1 MTQKKKKKNINLGLL
16 IRVTFFFLLPLTV
29 SAETI
34 EKKYASFKL
43 LNKTTNKVS
52 TKDILVS
59 SKISWETLNI
69 EVLYCGSTPPTEI
82 PEDYVLIDVYDTINN
97 ENTNIL
103 GIRLENRVKNSITT
117 YHLHLLDLNE
127 IQIEIPSTTFD
138 YVIEMES
145 IDFQKICRDMN
156 NLAADTMEIKSIGEQ
171 LIFTCT
177 SEFAQQETILRQS
190 DDGLAYRESSDSI
203 VQGLFRLKKNGMVER
218 AFQLKKIKNK
228 KFTILKKA
236 NSQFSGL

>member
-16 IRVTFFFLLPLTV
+16 IRVTIFFLLPLTV

-97 ENTNIL
+97 ENTNIYK
-103 GIRLENRVKNSITT
+103 GWMISSSPDVTPLENPI
-117 YHLHLLDLNE
+117 YDLWLV
-127 IQIEIPSTTFD
+127 D
-138 YVIEMES
+138 
-145 IDFQKICRDMN
+145 CN
-156 NLAADTMEIKSIGEQ
+156 NDK
-171 LIFTCT
+171 T
-177 SEFAQQETILRQS
+177 S
-190 DDGLAYRESSDSI
+190 
-203 VQGLFRLKKNGMVER
+203 
-218 AFQLKKIKNK
+218 
-228 KFTILKKA
+228 
-236 NSQFSGL
+236 

>member
-43 LNKTTNKVS
+43 LNKSTNKVS
-52 TKDILVS
+52 TKNILVS

-97 ENTNIL
+97 ENTNIYK
-103 GIRLENRVKNSITT
+103 GWMISSSPDVTPLENPI
-117 YHLHLLDLNE
+117 YDLWLVDCSN
-127 IQIEIPSTTFD
+127 D
-138 YVIEMES
+138 
-145 IDFQKICRDMN
+145 K
-156 NLAADTMEIKSIGEQ
+156 
-171 LIFTCT
+171 T
-177 SEFAQQETILRQS
+177 S
-190 DDGLAYRESSDSI
+190 
-203 VQGLFRLKKNGMVER
+203 
-218 AFQLKKIKNK
+218 
-228 KFTILKKA
+228 
-236 NSQFSGL
+236 

>member
-1 MTQKKKKKNINLGLL
+1 MTLKKKKKNINLGLL
-16 IRVTFFFLLPLTV
+16 IRVIFFSLLPLTV

-97 ENTNIL
+97 ENTNIYK
-103 GIRLENRVKNSITT
+103 GWMISSSPDVTPLENPI
-117 YHLHLLDLNE
+117 YDLWLVNC
-127 IQIEIPSTTFD
+127 SND
-138 YVIEMES
+138 
-145 IDFQKICRDMN
+145 K
-156 NLAADTMEIKSIGEQ
+156 
-171 LIFTCT
+171 T
-177 SEFAQQETILRQS
+177 S
-190 DDGLAYRESSDSI
+190 
-203 VQGLFRLKKNGMVER
+203 
-218 AFQLKKIKNK
+218 
-228 KFTILKKA
+228 
-236 NSQFSGL
+236 

>member
-97 ENTNIL
+97 ESNNIYK
-103 GIRLENRVKNSITT
+103 GWMISSSPDVTPLENPI
-117 YHLHLLDLNE
+117 YDLWLVDCSN
-127 IQIEIPSTTFD
+127 D
-138 YVIEMES
+138 
-145 IDFQKICRDMN
+145 K
-156 NLAADTMEIKSIGEQ
+156 
-171 LIFTCT
+171 T
-177 SEFAQQETILRQS
+177 S
-190 DDGLAYRESSDSI
+190 
-203 VQGLFRLKKNGMVER
+203 
-218 AFQLKKIKNK
+218 
-228 KFTILKKA
+228 
-236 NSQFSGL
+236 

>member
-82 PEDYVLIDVYDTINN
+82 TEDYVLIDVYDTINN
-97 ENTNIL
+97 ENTNIYK
-103 GIRLENRVKNSITT
+103 GWMISSSPDVTPLENPI
-117 YHLHLLDLNE
+117 YDLWLVDCSN
-127 IQIEIPSTTFD
+127 D
-138 YVIEMES
+138 
-145 IDFQKICRDMN
+145 K
-156 NLAADTMEIKSIGEQ
+156 
-171 LIFTCT
+171 T
-177 SEFAQQETILRQS
+177 S
-190 DDGLAYRESSDSI
+190 
-203 VQGLFRLKKNGMVER
+203 
-218 AFQLKKIKNK
+218 
-228 KFTILKKA
+228 
-236 NSQFSGL
+236 

>member
-34 EKKYASFKL
+34 EKRYASFKL

-97 ENTNIL
+97 ENINIYK
-103 GIRLENRVKNSITT
+103 GWMISSSPDVTPLENPI
-117 YHLHLLDLNE
+117 YDLWLVDCSN
-127 IQIEIPSTTFD
+127 D
-138 YVIEMES
+138 
-145 IDFQKICRDMN
+145 K
-156 NLAADTMEIKSIGEQ
+156 
-171 LIFTCT
+171 T
-177 SEFAQQETILRQS
+177 S
-190 DDGLAYRESSDSI
+190 
-203 VQGLFRLKKNGMVER
+203 
-218 AFQLKKIKNK
+218 
-228 KFTILKKA
+228 
-236 NSQFSGL
+236 

>member
-52 TKDILVS
+52 TKDILVR

-97 ENTNIL
+97 ENTNIYK
-103 GIRLENRVKNSITT
+103 GWMISSSPDVTPLENPI
-117 YHLHLLDLNE
+117 YDLWLVGCSN
-127 IQIEIPSTTFD
+127 D
-138 YVIEMES
+138 
-145 IDFQKICRDMN
+145 K
-156 NLAADTMEIKSIGEQ
+156 
-171 LIFTCT
+171 T
-177 SEFAQQETILRQS
+177 S
-190 DDGLAYRESSDSI
+190 
-203 VQGLFRLKKNGMVER
+203 
-218 AFQLKKIKNK
+218 
-228 KFTILKKA
+228 
-236 NSQFSGL
+236 

>member
-43 LNKTTNKVS
+43 LNKSSNKVS

-97 ENTNIL
+97 ENTNIYK
-103 GIRLENRVKNSITT
+103 GWMISSSPDVTPLENPI
-117 YHLHLLDLNE
+117 YDLWLVDCSN
-127 IQIEIPSTTFD
+127 D
-138 YVIEMES
+138 
-145 IDFQKICRDMN
+145 K
-156 NLAADTMEIKSIGEQ
+156 
-171 LIFTCT
+171 T
-177 SEFAQQETILRQS
+177 S
-190 DDGLAYRESSDSI
+190 
-203 VQGLFRLKKNGMVER
+203 
-218 AFQLKKIKNK
+218 
-228 KFTILKKA
+228 
-236 NSQFSGL
+236 

>member
-16 IRVTFFFLLPLTV
+16 IRVTIFFLLPLTI

-97 ENTNIL
+97 ENTNIYK
-103 GIRLENRVKNSITT
+103 GWMISSSPDVTPLENPI
-117 YHLHLLDLNE
+117 YDLWLVDCSN
-127 IQIEIPSTTFD
+127 D
-138 YVIEMES
+138 
-145 IDFQKICRDMN
+145 K
-156 NLAADTMEIKSIGEQ
+156 
-171 LIFTCT
+171 T
-177 SEFAQQETILRQS
+177 S
-190 DDGLAYRESSDSI
+190 
-203 VQGLFRLKKNGMVER
+203 
-218 AFQLKKIKNK
+218 
-228 KFTILKKA
+228 
-236 NSQFSGL
+236 

>member
-52 TKDILVS
+52 TKDIFVS

-82 PEDYVLIDVYDTINN
+82 PEDYVLIDVYDSINN
-97 ENTNIL
+97 ENINIYK
-103 GIRLENRVKNSITT
+103 GWMISSSPDVTPLENPI
-117 YHLHLLDLNE
+117 YDLWLVDCSN
-127 IQIEIPSTTFD
+127 D
-138 YVIEMES
+138 
-145 IDFQKICRDMN
+145 K
-156 NLAADTMEIKSIGEQ
+156 
-171 LIFTCT
+171 T
-177 SEFAQQETILRQS
+177 S
-190 DDGLAYRESSDSI
+190 
-203 VQGLFRLKKNGMVER
+203 
-218 AFQLKKIKNK
+218 
-228 KFTILKKA
+228 
-236 NSQFSGL
+236 

>member
-16 IRVTFFFLLPLTV
+16 IRVTFFCLLPLTV

-97 ENTNIL
+97 ENINIYK
-103 GIRLENRVKNSITT
+103 GWMISSSPDVTPLENPI
-117 YHLHLLDLNE
+117 YDLWLVDCSN
-127 IQIEIPSTTFD
+127 D
-138 YVIEMES
+138 
-145 IDFQKICRDMN
+145 K
-156 NLAADTMEIKSIGEQ
+156 
-171 LIFTCT
+171 T
-177 SEFAQQETILRQS
+177 S
-190 DDGLAYRESSDSI
+190 
-203 VQGLFRLKKNGMVER
+203 
-218 AFQLKKIKNK
+218 
-228 KFTILKKA
+228 
-236 NSQFSGL
+236 

>member
-34 EKKYASFKL
+34 KKKYASFKL

-97 ENTNIL
+97 ENTNIYK
-103 GIRLENRVKNSITT
+103 GWMISSSPDVTPLENPI
-117 YHLHLLDLNE
+117 YDLWLVDCSN
-127 IQIEIPSTTFD
+127 D
-138 YVIEMES
+138 
-145 IDFQKICRDMN
+145 K
-156 NLAADTMEIKSIGEQ
+156 
-171 LIFTCT
+171 T
-177 SEFAQQETILRQS
+177 S
-190 DDGLAYRESSDSI
+190 
-203 VQGLFRLKKNGMVER
+203 
-218 AFQLKKIKNK
+218 
-228 KFTILKKA
+228 
-236 NSQFSGL
+236 

>member
-29 SAETI
+29 CAETI

-59 SKISWETLNI
+59 TKTSWETLNI

-97 ENTNIL
+97 ENTNIYK
-103 GIRLENRVKNSITT
+103 GWMISSSPDVTPLENPI
-117 YHLHLLDLNE
+117 YDLWLVDCSN
-127 IQIEIPSTTFD
+127 D
-138 YVIEMES
+138 
-145 IDFQKICRDMN
+145 K
-156 NLAADTMEIKSIGEQ
+156 
-171 LIFTCT
+171 T
-177 SEFAQQETILRQS
+177 S
-190 DDGLAYRESSDSI
+190 
-203 VQGLFRLKKNGMVER
+203 
-218 AFQLKKIKNK
+218 
-228 KFTILKKA
+228 
-236 NSQFSGL
+236 

>member
-16 IRVTFFFLLPLTV
+16 IRVRFIFLLPLTV

-97 ENTNIL
+97 ENINIYK
-103 GIRLENRVKNSITT
+103 GWMISSSPDVTPLENPI
-117 YHLHLLDLNE
+117 YDLWLVDCSN
-127 IQIEIPSTTFD
+127 D
-138 YVIEMES
+138 
-145 IDFQKICRDMN
+145 K
-156 NLAADTMEIKSIGEQ
+156 
-171 LIFTCT
+171 T
-177 SEFAQQETILRQS
+177 S
-190 DDGLAYRESSDSI
+190 
-203 VQGLFRLKKNGMVER
+203 
-218 AFQLKKIKNK
+218 
-228 KFTILKKA
+228 
-236 NSQFSGL
+236 

>member
-16 IRVTFFFLLPLTV
+16 IRVTIFFLLPLTV

-97 ENTNIL
+97 ENTNIYK
-103 GIRLENRVKNSITT
+103 GWMISSSPDVTPLENPI
-117 YHLHLLDLNE
+117 YDLWLVDC
-127 IQIEIPSTTFD
+127 S
-138 YVIEMES
+138 
-145 IDFQKICRDMN
+145 N
-156 NLAADTMEIKSIGEQ
+156 NK
-171 LIFTCT
+171 T
-177 SEFAQQETILRQS
+177 S
-190 DDGLAYRESSDSI
+190 
-203 VQGLFRLKKNGMVER
+203 
-218 AFQLKKIKNK
+218 
-228 KFTILKKA
+228 
-236 NSQFSGL
+236 

>member
-16 IRVTFFFLLPLTV
+16 IRVTFFFLLPLTL

-97 ENTNIL
+97 ENINIYK
-103 GIRLENRVKNSITT
+103 GWMISSSPDVTPLENPI
-117 YHLHLLDLNE
+117 YDLWLVDCSN
-127 IQIEIPSTTFD
+127 D
-138 YVIEMES
+138 
-145 IDFQKICRDMN
+145 K
-156 NLAADTMEIKSIGEQ
+156 
-171 LIFTCT
+171 T
-177 SEFAQQETILRQS
+177 S
-190 DDGLAYRESSDSI
+190 
-203 VQGLFRLKKNGMVER
+203 
-218 AFQLKKIKNK
+218 
-228 KFTILKKA
+228 
-236 NSQFSGL
+236 

>member
-97 ENTNIL
+97 ENINIYK
-103 GIRLENRVKNSITT
+103 GWMISSSPDVTPLENPS
-117 YHLHLLDLNE
+117 YDLWLVDCSN
-127 IQIEIPSTTFD
+127 D
-138 YVIEMES
+138 
-145 IDFQKICRDMN
+145 K
-156 NLAADTMEIKSIGEQ
+156 
-171 LIFTCT
+171 T
-177 SEFAQQETILRQS
+177 S
-190 DDGLAYRESSDSI
+190 
-203 VQGLFRLKKNGMVER
+203 
-218 AFQLKKIKNK
+218 
-228 KFTILKKA
+228 
-236 NSQFSGL
+236 

>member
-16 IRVTFFFLLPLTV
+16 IRVIFFFLIPLTV

-69 EVLYCGSTPPTEI
+69 EVLYCGSTPPSEI

-97 ENTNIL
+97 ENTNIYK
-103 GIRLENRVKNSITT
+103 GWMISSSPDVTPLENPI
-117 YHLHLLDLNE
+117 YDLWLVDCSN
-127 IQIEIPSTTFD
+127 D
-138 YVIEMES
+138 
-145 IDFQKICRDMN
+145 K
-156 NLAADTMEIKSIGEQ
+156 
-171 LIFTCT
+171 T
-177 SEFAQQETILRQS
+177 S
-190 DDGLAYRESSDSI
+190 
-203 VQGLFRLKKNGMVER
+203 
-218 AFQLKKIKNK
+218 
-228 KFTILKKA
+228 
-236 NSQFSGL
+236 

>member
-69 EVLYCGSTPPTEI
+69 EVLYCGSSPPTEI

-97 ENTNIL
+97 ENTNIYKGWMISSSPDVTSL
-103 GIRLENRVKNSITT
+103 QNPI
-117 YHLHLLDLNE
+117 YDLWLVDCIN
-127 IQIEIPSTTFD
+127 D
-138 YVIEMES
+138 
-145 IDFQKICRDMN
+145 K
-156 NLAADTMEIKSIGEQ
+156 
-171 LIFTCT
+171 T
-177 SEFAQQETILRQS
+177 S
-190 DDGLAYRESSDSI
+190 
-203 VQGLFRLKKNGMVER
+203 
-218 AFQLKKIKNK
+218 
-228 KFTILKKA
+228 
-236 NSQFSGL
+236 

>member
-1 MTQKKKKKNINLGLL
+1 MIQKKKKKNINLGLL
-16 IRVTFFFLLPLTV
+16 IRVTIFFLLPLIV

-97 ENTNIL
+97 ENTNIYK
-103 GIRLENRVKNSITT
+103 GWMISSSPDVTPLENPI
-117 YHLHLLDLNE
+117 YDLWLVDCSN
-127 IQIEIPSTTFD
+127 D
-138 YVIEMES
+138 
-145 IDFQKICRDMN
+145 K
-156 NLAADTMEIKSIGEQ
+156 
-171 LIFTCT
+171 T
-177 SEFAQQETILRQS
+177 S
-190 DDGLAYRESSDSI
+190 
-203 VQGLFRLKKNGMVER
+203 
-218 AFQLKKIKNK
+218 
-228 KFTILKKA
+228 
-236 NSQFSGL
+236 

>member
-52 TKDILVS
+52 TKDILVG

-97 ENTNIL
+97 ENINIYK
-103 GIRLENRVKNSITT
+103 GWMISSSPDVTPLENPI
-117 YHLHLLDLNE
+117 YDLWLVDCSN
-127 IQIEIPSTTFD
+127 D
-138 YVIEMES
+138 
-145 IDFQKICRDMN
+145 K
-156 NLAADTMEIKSIGEQ
+156 
-171 LIFTCT
+171 T
-177 SEFAQQETILRQS
+177 S
-190 DDGLAYRESSDSI
+190 
-203 VQGLFRLKKNGMVER
+203 
-218 AFQLKKIKNK
+218 
-228 KFTILKKA
+228 
-236 NSQFSGL
+236 